1 MKGTNMGR
9 LPSSGGR
16 WAGSASQGHRDVSTP
31 GRVAGWGWTVKTQN
45 LVLHDASA
53 MLVVDSHRRSDFVAN
68 RLSGKLIV
76 VFVFAISRLV
86 IVTSDQRDS
95 TLPEVNVRYASE
107 A

>member
-1 MKGTNMGR
+1 
-9 LPSSGGR
+9 
-16 WAGSASQGHRDVSTP
+16 
-31 GRVAGWGWTVKTQN
+31 
-45 LVLHDASA
+45 

-95 TLPEVNVRYASE
+95 TLPEVNVRYAIE